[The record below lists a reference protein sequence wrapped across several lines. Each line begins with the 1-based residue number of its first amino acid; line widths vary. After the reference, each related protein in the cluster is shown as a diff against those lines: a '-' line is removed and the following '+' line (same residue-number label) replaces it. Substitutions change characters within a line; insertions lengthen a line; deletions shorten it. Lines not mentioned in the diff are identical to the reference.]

1 MPDAALQA
9 LGQLLQQLVAGT
21 VAQGVIDLL
30 EVIHVG
36 EDQGEAGR
44 LVTAVTGHGMV
55 EVVHQQGPVRQL
67 GQRVMQRIELES
79 PLQLLMMS
87 EPFLQPQVGLAQLL

>member
-1 MPDAALQA
+1 MPDAALQT

-30 EVIHVG
+30 EMIHVG

-55 EVVHQQGPVRQL
+55 KVVHQQGPVRQL
-67 GQRVMQRIELES
+67 GQRIVQRIELEP